1 MQTIISD
8 NKVKLKQNQG
18 VYFVL
23 VNGLNVKET
32 HKLKDALEAFNSY
45 APEKTYKAVNIESIK
60 AGDTIQHN
68 GELRTVC
75 SSDIK
80 YNAFTGTTIFGDS
93 YKLGYLEVIK
103 VIFN

>member
-18 VYFVL
+18 IYFVL

-32 HKLKDALEAFNSY
+32 HKLKEALEAFNGY

-60 AGDTIQHN
+60 SGDTIQHN

-75 SSDIK
+75 ASDIK
-80 YNAFTGTTIFGDS
+80 HSDFMGTTIFGDS
-93 YKLGYLEVIK
+93 YRLGYLPVIK
-103 VIFN
+103 VTFK